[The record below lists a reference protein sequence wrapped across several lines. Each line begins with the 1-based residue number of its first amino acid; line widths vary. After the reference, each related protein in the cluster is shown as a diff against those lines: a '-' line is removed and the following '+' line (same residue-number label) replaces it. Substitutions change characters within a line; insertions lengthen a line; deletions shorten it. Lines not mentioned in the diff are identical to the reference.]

1 MGRELTPTL
10 RETLDWP
17 LVVAVTVLSI
27 VGITNL
33 YSATIHTEARSDLY
47 ITQLYWLA
55 FGAGASAL
63 VAAVDYRY
71 VERYAY
77 FIFGVGVV
85 ALMLLLLIGR
95 EINGSKRWLDLGFFM
110 LQPSEP
116 MKLLLVLALAKYLDN
131 DPRNEGAEGRTLK
144 DLIIPGMMTAVPV
157 LLILK
162 QPDLGTAMVL
172 CLIFATIMVM
182 TRLKLRSLLT
192 LTAAGVLALPASWAY
207 LLHDYQRR
215 RITSFLYPDL
225 DPLGAGW
232 HVRQSL
238 VAIGSGGLWGKGY
251 MQSTQNQNN
260 FLPYQD
266 TDFPFPIFCEE
277 HGFLGALLLLGLFLF
292 LILWC
297 LRIAQQARDRFGAV
311 VAVGV
316 ASIIFWQ
323 VLINLGMVTGLLPV
337 SGVTL
342 PMISYG
348 GSSLLTIL
356 LGIGLV
362 LNISMRRHPR

>member
-10 RETLDWP
+10 RDTLDWP
-17 LVVAVTVLSI
+17 LVLAVIVLAI
-27 VGITNL
+27 IGITNL
-33 YSATIHTEARSDLY
+33 YSATSVTHSELY

-55 FGAGASAL
+55 FGAAAAAL
-63 VAAVDYRY
+63 VTAVDYRY
-71 VERYAY
+71 IERNGYLIYA
-77 FIFGVGVV
+77 VGVI
-85 ALMLLLLIGR
+85 ALMLVLLIAR
-95 EINGSKRWLDLGFFM
+95 EVHGSKRWLDLGFFK

-116 MKLLLVLALAKYLDN
+116 MKLMLVIALAKYLHN
-131 DPRNEGAEGRTLK
+131 DPRTEGRTLK
-144 DLIIPGMMTAVPV
+144 DLIIPGTMTAVPV

-162 QPDLGTAMVL
+162 QPDLGTAMIL
-172 CLIFATIMVM
+172 FLIFFSIMFM
-182 TRLKLRSLLT
+182 TRLKFRSFFT
-192 LTAAGVLALPASWAY
+192 LSLAGILVLPVSWAY
-207 LLHDYQRR
+207 LLRDYQRR
-215 RITSFLYPDL
+215 RILSFLDPDS

-238 VAIGSGGLWGKGY
+238 VAIGSGGLLGKGF
-251 MQSTQNQNN
+251 MNSTQNQNA
-260 FLPYQD
+260 FLPFQD

-277 HGFLGALLLLGLFLF
+277 HGFIGAFLLLGLFMF

-297 LRIAQQARDRFGAV
+297 IRIAKQARDRFGAV
-311 VAVGV
+311 VAIGV
-316 ASIIFWQ
+316 AAIIFWQ
-323 VLINLGMVTGLLPV
+323 VFINLGMVTGILPV

>member
-17 LVVAVTVLSI
+17 LILAVVVLAI
-27 VGITNL
+27 LGITNL
-33 YSATIHTEARSDLY
+33 YSASSVTRSELY
-47 ITQLYWLA
+47 ITQVYWLA
-55 FGAGASAL
+55 FGAAAATM
-63 VAAVDYRY
+63 VAALDYRY
-71 VERYAY
+71 IERHSYIIYA
-77 FIFGVGVV
+77 VGVI
-85 ALMLLLLIGR
+85 ALMLVLLIGR
-95 EINGSKRWLDLGFFM
+95 EVHGSKRWLDLYLFK

-116 MKLLLVLALAKYLDN
+116 AKLMVVLALAKYLHN
-131 DPRNEGAEGRTLK
+131 DPRTEGRTLK
-144 DLIIPGMMTAVPV
+144 DLIIPGLMTVVPV

-172 CLIFATIMVM
+172 GLVFFTLMFM
-182 TRLKLRSLLT
+182 TRLKLRSILT
-192 LTAAGVLALPASWAY
+192 LVGAGLVALPVSWAY

-215 RITSFLYPDL
+215 RILSFIDPDA

-232 HVRQSL
+232 HLRQSL
-238 VAIGSGGLWGKGY
+238 VAIGSGGLLGKGF
-251 MQSTQNQNN
+251 MRSTQNQNA
-260 FLPYQD
+260 FLPFQD

-277 HGFLGALLLLGLFLF
+277 HGFLGAVLALGLFLF
-292 LILWC
+292 LVLWC
-297 LRIAQQARDRFGAV
+297 IRIAQQARDRYGAV

-316 ASIIFWQ
+316 AAIIFWQ
-323 VLINLGMVTGLLPV
+323 VVINVGMVTGLLPV

-348 GSSLLTIL
+348 GSSLLTVL

-362 LNISMRRHPR
+362 LSISMRRHAR

>member
-1 MGRELTPTL
+1 MTL
-10 RETLDWP
+10 
-17 LVVAVTVLSI
+17 AVI
-27 VGITNL
+27 GIANL
-33 YSATIHTEARSDLY
+33 YSAAFYSNRGDLY

-55 FGAGASAL
+55 FGAGTAAL

-71 VERYAY
+71 VERYSY
-77 FIFGVGVV
+77 PIFAIGVIT
-85 ALMLLLLIGR
+85 LMLVLLFGR
-95 EINGSKRWLDLGFFM
+95 EVHGSKRWLDLVFFK

-116 MKLLLVLALAKYLDN
+116 MKLLLVLALAKYLHN
-131 DPRNEGAEGRTLK
+131 DPRTEGRTLK
-144 DLIIPGMMTAVPV
+144 DLIIPGIMTSVPV

-162 QPDLGTAMVL
+162 QPDLGTAMIL
-172 CLIFATIMVM
+172 CLIFATLMAM
-182 TRLKLRSLLT
+182 TRLRLRSMFTLL
-192 LTAAGVLALPASWAY
+192 LAGLLALPVSWAY
-207 LLHDYQRR
+207 LLRPYQRTR
-215 RITSFLYPDL
+215 LTSFLNPDA

-238 VAIGSGGLWGKGY
+238 VAIGSGGLLGKGY
-251 MQSTQNQNN
+251 MNSTQNRNAY
-260 FLPYQD
+260 LPFQD

-277 HGFLGALLLLGLFLF
+277 QGFLGAVLLLALFLF

-297 LRIAQQARDRFGAV
+297 IRIAQHARDRFGAV

-316 ASIIFWQ
+316 ASLIFWQ
-323 VLINLGMVTGLLPV
+323 VLINLGMVTGLMPV

-348 GSSLLTIL
+348 GSSLLTVL